1 MRRIGRRGSK
11 LYYRPFPTNHERG
24 PPASDRATVERLAA
38 DLEGRCRPWALNTS
52 IGSTL
57 NVDVELKNILGEI
70 LSLGDRA
77 NRFTDQ
83 TQLLGS
89 LPELDS
95 MAVVSVITTIEERFG
110 VVVGDDE
117 ISAETFATFG
127 ALREFVEQKV
137 DA

>member
-1 MRRIGRRGSK
+1 M
-11 LYYRPFPTNHERG
+11 
-24 PPASDRATVERLAA
+24 
-38 DLEGRCRPWALNTS
+38 
-52 IGSTL
+52 

-110 VVVGDDE
+110 IVIGDDE
-117 ISAETFATFG
+117 ISAQTFSTFG
-127 ALREFVEQKV
+127 SLREFVEQKA
-137 DA
+137 DE